1 MASRGEARK
10 DARSIRG
17 EPACSGSGS
26 AIDRAMIKTL
36 LCFLLIVSAG
46 AHAADAKTTFTNP
59 TDAGPDFAVQGEYL
73 GPGVAAQVIAKGDGT
88 FHIVGF
94 AGNLPGAGESEKKRE
109 ADGKWDGDKV
119 VFSSEGI
126 TGQIQGN
133 ELTATDIGGNKF
145 VLNKTERKSPTLG
158 VKPPEGATVLFDGT
172 NADAWSGGKLDAE
185 GNLQAGTLSKR
196 EFGDCQLHVEFRT
209 PFMPNARGQA
219 RGNSGV
225 YLQNRHEVQVL
236 DSFGLSGENNECGGI
251 YSKHRPK
258 VNMCFPPLSWQ
269 TYDIDY
275 TAARYDAAGKKTSNA
290 KLTVRHNGVL
300 IHENA
305 EVDSATTASGLKDGP
320 GTGPI
325 QLQNHGNP
333 VAYRNIWIVEKK

>member
-1 MASRGEARK
+1 
-10 DARSIRG
+10 
-17 EPACSGSGS
+17 
-26 AIDRAMIKTL
+26 MIKAL
-36 LCFLLIVSAG
+36 LCTALIVSATVHG
-46 AHAADAKTTFTNP
+46 ADSKNTFTDP
-59 TDAGPDFAVQGEYL
+59 ASAGPDFVAQGEYT
-73 GPGVAAQVIAKGDGT
+73 GPGVAAQVIATGDGT
-88 FHIVGF
+88 FHVVGF
-94 AGNLPGAGESEKKRE
+94 SGSLPGAGESERKKE
-109 ADGKWDGDKV
+109 ADGKWDGNKV
-119 VFSSEGI
+119 VFSGTDV
-126 TGQIQGN
+126 TGQIEGKVI
-133 ELTATDIGGNKF
+133 TATDSDGTKY
-145 VLNKTERKSPTLG
+145 VLNKTDRKSPTLG
-158 VKPPEGATVLFDGT
+158 AKPPEGATVLFDGT
-172 NADAWSGGKLDAE
+172 NAEAWSGGKVDAD

-236 DSFGLSGENNECGGI
+236 DSFGLTGENNECGGI

-275 TAARYDAAGKKTSNA
+275 SAARYDAAGKKTSNA
-290 KLTVRHNGVL
+290 KLTVRHNGEL

-305 EVDSATTASGLKDGP
+305 EVDSATTAAGLKDGP

-333 VAYRNIWIVEKK
+333 VVFRNIWIVEKK

>member
-1 MASRGEARK
+1 
-10 DARSIRG
+10 
-17 EPACSGSGS
+17 
-26 AIDRAMIKTL
+26 MIKAL
-36 LCFLLIVSAG
+36 LYSALIVSATVQ
-46 AHAADAKTTFTNP
+46 AADSKNTFTDP
-59 TDAGPDFAVQGEYL
+59 AKAGPDFAVQGEYT
-73 GPGVAAQVIAKGDGT
+73 GPGVAAQVIAMGDGA
-88 FHIVGF
+88 FHVVGF
-94 AGNLPGAGESEKKRE
+94 AGSLPGAGESERKKE
-109 ADGKWDGDKV
+109 ADGKWEGTKV
-119 VFSSEGI
+119 VFSAADVS
-126 TGQIQGN
+126 GQIEGTV
-133 ELTATDIGGNKF
+133 LTATDAEGTKY

-158 VKPPEGATVLFDGT
+158 AKPPEGATVLFDGT
-172 NADAWSGGKLDAE
+172 NAEAWSGGKLDAD

-251 YSKHRPK
+251 YGKHRPK

-275 TAARYDAAGKKTSNA
+275 TAARYDATGKKTSNA

-305 EVDSATTASGLKDGP
+305 EVDVATTAAGQKDGP
-320 GTGPI
+320 GAGPI

-333 VAYRNIWIVEKK
+333 VVYRNIWIVEK